1 MMERFLAFVKKEF
14 IHIMRDKRSL
24 IILFGIPI
32 AQILIFGFAITN
44 EIKDAKI
51 GILDF
56 SKDATTEK
64 IVNKLL
70 SSGYYQLYS
79 YLKDDGQI
87 EQVFREGKVKQVVV
101 FQEKFEINLKQT
113 GKASIQIISD
123 ASDPNTGNTLI
134 NYTSA
139 IINDYNSE
147 INRNNLS
154 GLRIIPELR
163 MRYNPELK
171 GVYLFIPGLIVIILM
186 LVSAMM
192 TSISITKEKELGSM
206 EILLVSPLK
215 PIIVIIAKVIPYSL
229 LSFVNA
235 VSILLLGKFV
245 FEVPVHGSYFLLLGE
260 VILFITTALSF
271 GIFISTKTS
280 SQQVALMISLVGLML
295 PTILLSGFIFP
306 VENMPIP
313 LQVIANIMPA
323 RWFLIIIRDIML
335 KGSDITFI
343 WKETL
348 VLFGFTALFI
358 GLSIKNFKVR
368 LT

>member
-1 MMERFLAFVKKEF
+1 MDRFLAFVRKEF
-14 IHIMRDKRSL
+14 IHIIRDKRSL
-24 IILFGIPI
+24 LILFGIPI

-51 GILDF
+51 AIMDF

-64 IVNKLL
+64 LTNKIL

-79 YLKDDGQI
+79 YLKDDNEI
-87 EQVFREGKVKQVVV
+87 EKVFREGKVKQVIV
-101 FQEKFEINLKQT
+101 FQEKFEANLT
-113 GKASIQIISD
+113 ENGKASVQIISD
-123 ASDPNTGNTLI
+123 ATDPNTGNTLI

-139 IINDYNSE
+139 IINDYNNE
-147 INRNNLS
+147 INRLNTG
-154 GLRIIPELR
+154 GLKIIPELR

-171 GVYLFIPGLIVIILM
+171 GVYLFVPGLIVIILM

-192 TSISITKEKELGSM
+192 TSISLTKEKELGSM

-229 LSFVNA
+229 LSLTNA
-235 VSILLLGKFV
+235 ISILLLGKFV
-245 FEVPVHGSYFLLLGE
+245 FQVPMMGSYILLLSE
-260 VILFITTALSF
+260 VILFIITALSF
-271 GIFISTKTS
+271 GIFISTRTS

-313 LQVIANIMPA
+313 LQVLSNILPA
-323 RWFLIIIRDIML
+323 RWFLIIMRDVML

-348 VLFGFTALFI
+348 VLLGFTLFFI
-358 GLSIKNFKVR
+358 ILSVKNFKVR
-368 LT
+368 LS